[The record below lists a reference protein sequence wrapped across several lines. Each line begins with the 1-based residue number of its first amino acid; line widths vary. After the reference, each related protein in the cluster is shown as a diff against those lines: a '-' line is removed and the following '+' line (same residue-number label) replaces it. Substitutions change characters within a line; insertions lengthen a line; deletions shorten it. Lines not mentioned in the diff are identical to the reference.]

1 MRLIDKDDLI
11 NSLGIPKDMECCHC
25 EWAYTYG
32 GCIRVALSDVCFSIE
47 NAEEVERWIPVTD
60 TERLPKVGQAVLW
73 CDDQGNVFTTAITY
87 KEGSSWKVGNR
98 HSGAN
103 IVAWMEPPKPFKGE

>member
-1 MRLIDKDDLI
+1 MKIIDAEALRECIRKK
-11 NSLGIPKDMECCHC
+11 LGIKSFSYLLPSERAIVD
-25 EWAYTYG
+25 
-32 GCIRVALSDVCFSIE
+32 CIDTMPTIE
-47 NAEEVERWIPVTD
+47 ANQWIPVTD

-73 CDDQGNVFTTAITY
+73 CDGQGNVFTTAITY

-98 HSGAN
+98 HRGAN